1 MIQNFD
7 KTQKL
12 NEKTNLISPTSLT
25 SSSKHP
31 TLHSQSQDE
40 LYRPR
45 IND

>member
-7 KTQKL
+7 KTEKL

-25 SSSKHP
+25 SSSKHT
-31 TLHSQSQDE
+31 TLLSQSQDQ